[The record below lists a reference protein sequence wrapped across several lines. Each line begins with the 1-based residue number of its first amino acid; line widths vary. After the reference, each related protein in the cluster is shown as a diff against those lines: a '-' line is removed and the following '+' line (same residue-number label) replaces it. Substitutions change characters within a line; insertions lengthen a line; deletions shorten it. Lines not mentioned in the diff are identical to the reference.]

1 MNKYVLIYILFAVWS
16 IPTIGQDNGQWTPEE
31 KNKSGKGFDW
41 SKVYVGGGLAL
52 QFGNYT
58 FIDVSPTLSYRLTD
72 NLSTG
77 FGISYKY
84 LSYNSIDGYDS
95 HLYGGNIFSRYG
107 FAENFFGHIE
117 YELLN
122 VEYFTVSSSGN
133 ILDSDRKDVSYL
145 WVGGGYR
152 QPIGLNSYLNI
163 MVLYNLNES
172 IYSIYPNPVY
182 RIGFNVGL

>member
-72 NLSTG
+72 NFSTG

-84 LSYNSIDGYDS
+84 LSYKSI
-95 HLYGGNIFSRYG
+95 
-107 FAENFFGHIE
+107 A
-117 YELLN
+117 
-122 VEYFTVSSSGN
+122 
-133 ILDSDRKDVSYL
+133 
-145 WVGGGYR
+145 
-152 QPIGLNSYLNI
+152 
-163 MVLYNLNES
+163 
-172 IYSIYPNPVY
+172 
-182 RIGFNVGL
+182 